1 MRQVQIGSGANTYE
15 WQDSWAGIPDSESA
29 RTGWAHH
36 GVAVTESGQIIT
48 YHPGDKSMM
57 VFDRDGSLA
66 RSWPVD
72 LSDAHGITLVNEGG
86 RELLWIADNGR
97 KRQHDIG
104 YEYPSGE
111 TRGQVL
117 NMDLEGTVLS
127 SLQRPD
133 LDVYRE
139 GMYSPTWVAVNEEQ
153 HGGNGDVWVADG
165 YGQSYVHRYD
175 KAGNYIASING
186 EEGGAG
192 RFNCPHAI
200 FIDRR
205 GSDRRGSDRQGS
217 GAELYVAD
225 RANGR
230 VQVYDLEGNYQRV
243 FGSDFLT
250 TPSGFATHGDMLV
263 IAELRARLTVCGKND
278 EFVCYLGANE
288 PVCDVEGW
296 PNNKDA
302 SGNIIPTTLLEP
314 GKFNS
319 PHGLAVDAQ
328 GNLYVAE
335 WLIGGRFIRLGKV

>member
-1 MRQVQIGSGANTYE
+1 MQIGSGANTYE

-36 GVAVTESGQIIT
+36 GVAVMESGQIIT
-48 YHPGDKSMM
+48 YHPGDQTMM
-57 VFDRDGSLA
+57 VFGNDGSLI
-66 RSWPVD
+66 RSWQVE

-86 RELLWIADNGR
+86 REILWIADNGR
-97 KRQHDIG
+97 KRQADLG
-104 YEYPSGE
+104 YEYGGGGGAK
-111 TRGQVL
+111 GQVL
-117 NMDLEGTVLS
+117 KMDLEGEVLA
-127 SLQRPD
+127 SLERPD

-139 GMYSPTWVAVNEEQ
+139 GVYSPTWVAVNEER

-175 KAGNYIASING
+175 ESGNYIESING
-186 EEGGAG
+186 EEGEAG

-205 GSDRRGSDRQGS
+205 GPDP
-217 GAELYVAD
+217 ELYVAD

-230 VQVYDLEGNYQRV
+230 VQVYDLEGNYKRV

-250 TPSGFATHGDMLV
+250 TPSGFATHGDLLI
-263 IAELRARLTVCGKND
+263 IAELRARLTLCGKND
-278 EFVCYLGANE
+278 EFVCYLGANDQ
-288 PVCDVEGW
+288 VCDVEGW

-302 SGNIIPTTLLEP
+302 AGSIIPTNLLEP

-319 PHGLAVDAQ
+319 PHGLAVDLQ

>member
-1 MRQVQIGSGANTYE
+1 MEIGSGANTYE
-15 WQDSWAGIPDSESA
+15 WQDYWAHIPESESA
-29 RTGWAHH
+29 KAGWAHH

-48 YHPGDKSMM
+48 YHQGDPTMM
-57 VFDRDGSLA
+57 LFDEEGDLV
-66 RSWPVD
+66 RSWPVE
-72 LSDAHGITLVNEGG
+72 LSDAHGITLVTEGG

-97 KRQHDIG
+97 KRQPGIG
-104 YEYPSGE
+104 YEYPGGD

-117 NMDLEGTVLS
+117 KMDLEGNVLA

-133 LDVYRE
+133 LEVYRE
-139 GMYSPTWVAVNEEQ
+139 GMYSPTWVAVNEER

-175 KAGNYIASING
+175 KTGNYINSING

-200 FIDRR
+200 FVDRR
-205 GSDRRGSDRQGS
+205 NSP
-217 GAELYVAD
+217 AELYVAD

-230 VQVYDLEGNYQRV
+230 VQVYDLDGNYQRV
-243 FGSDFLT
+243 FGADFLT
-250 TPSGFATHGDMLV
+250 TPSGFAVHGEMLV
-263 IAELRARLTVCGKND
+263 IAELRARLTLCGSND

-302 SGNIIPTTLLEP
+302 SGNIVATSLLEP

-319 PHGLAVDAQ
+319 PHGLASDAH

>member
-1 MRQVQIGSGANTYE
+1 MQIGSGANTYE

-29 RTGWAHH
+29 RAGWAHH
-36 GVAVTESGQIIT
+36 GVAVTESGQVIT
-48 YHPGDKSMM
+48 YHPGDPTMM
-57 VFDRDGSLA
+57 VFDGEGNLV
-66 RSWPVD
+66 RSWRVD

-97 KRQHDIG
+97 KRQHTIG
-104 YEYPSGE
+104 YEYTGGGV
-111 TRGQVL
+111 RGQVL
-117 NMDLEGTVLS
+117 KMDLEGNVLA

-139 GMYSPTWVAVNEEQ
+139 GTYSPTWVVANEER

-205 GSDRRGSDRQGS
+205 GSHP
-217 GAELYVAD
+217 ELYVTD

-230 VQVYDLEGNYQRV
+230 VQVYDLEGSYKRV

-250 TPSGFATHGDMLV
+250 TPSGIVAHGEMLV

-288 PVCDVEGW
+288 QVCNVEGW

-302 SGNIIPTTLLEP
+302 
-314 GKFNS
+314 
-319 PHGLAVDAQ
+319 
-328 GNLYVAE
+328 
-335 WLIGGRFIRLGKV
+335 

>member
-1 MRQVQIGSGANTYE
+1 MQIGSGANTYE
-15 WQDSWAGIPDSESA
+15 WQDSWAGIPDTESA
-29 RTGWAHH
+29 RTSWAHH

-48 YHPGDKSMM
+48 YHPGDQTMM
-57 VFDRDGSLA
+57 VFDEKGELV
-66 RSWPVD
+66 RSWQVN

-86 RELLWIADNGR
+86 TELLWIADNGR
-97 KRQHDIG
+97 KRQHSLG
-104 YEYPSGE
+104 YEYPDGE

-117 NMDLEGTVLS
+117 KMDLEGKVLA

-139 GMYSPTWVAVNEEQ
+139 GMYSPTWVAVNEER

-165 YGQSYVHRYD
+165 YGQSYVHRYG

-205 GSDRRGSDRQGS
+205 GPDP
-217 GAELYVAD
+217 ELYVAD

-243 FGSDFLT
+243 FGGDFLT
-250 TPSGFATHGDMLV
+250 TPSGFATHGDLLI
-263 IAELRARLTVCGKND
+263 IAELRARLTLCGKND

-302 SGNIIPTTLLEP
+302 SGKIIPTSLLET

-319 PHGLAVDAQ
+319 PHGLAGDGQ

>member
-1 MRQVQIGSGANTYE
+1 MQIGSGVNSYE

-29 RTGWAHH
+29 RHGWAHH
-36 GVAVTESGQIIT
+36 GVTVTESGQVIT
-48 YHPGDKSMM
+48 YHPGDKTMM
-57 VFDRDGSLA
+57 VLDPDGKLI
-66 RSWPVD
+66 RTWQVD
-72 LSDAHGITLVNEGG
+72 ISDAHGITLVNEDG
-86 RELLWIADNGR
+86 REFLWIADNGR
-97 KRQHDIG
+97 KRQYGIG
-104 YEYPSGE
+104 YEFPSAGA
-111 TRGQVL
+111 RGQVL
-117 NMDLEGTVLS
+117 KMDLDGKVLA

-133 LDVYRE
+133 LDVYRQ
-139 GMYSPTWVAVNEEQ
+139 GLYSPTWVAVNEER
-153 HGGNGDVWVADG
+153 HGGNGDVWAADG

-175 KAGNYIASING
+175 KSGNYIASING
-186 EEGGAG
+186 EEGETG

-205 GSDRRGSDRQGS
+205 GPEP
-217 GAELYVAD
+217 ELYVAD

-250 TPSGFATHGDMLV
+250 TPSGFATHGDMLI
-263 IAELRARLTVCGKND
+263 IAELRARLTLCGKND

-288 PVCDVEGW
+288 QVCEVEGW

-302 SGNIIPTTLLEP
+302 SGNIVPTSLLEP

-328 GNLYVAE
+328 GNLYIAE
-335 WLIGGRFIRLGKV
+335 WLIGGRFIRLGKA

>member
-1 MRQVQIGSGANTYE
+1 MRIGSGENTYE

-29 RTGWAHH
+29 RNGWAHH
-36 GVAVTESGQIIT
+36 GVTVTESGQVIT
-48 YHPGDKSMM
+48 YHPGDKTMM
-57 VFDRDGSLA
+57 VFDGEGNLV
-66 RSWPVD
+66 RSWQIDV
-72 LSDAHGITLVNEGG
+72 SDAHGITLVTEGG
-86 RELLWIADNGR
+86 RELLWIADNCR
-97 KRQHDIG
+97 KRQHGIG

-117 NMDLEGTVLS
+117 KMDLEGNVLA

-139 GMYSPTWVAVNEEQ
+139 GMYSPTWVAVNEER

-200 FIDRR
+200 FVDRR
-205 GSDRRGSDRQGS
+205 GSDPQ
-217 GAELYVAD
+217 LYVAD

-230 VQVYDLEGNYQRV
+230 VQVYDLEGKYSRV
-243 FGSDFLT
+243 FGSGFLT
-250 TPSGFATHGDMLV
+250 TPSGFVAHGDMLV

-288 PVCDVEGW
+288 QVCDVEGW

-302 SGNIIPTTLLEP
+302 TGNIVPTSLLEP

>member
-1 MRQVQIGSGANTYE
+1 
-15 WQDSWAGIPDSESA
+15 
-29 RTGWAHH
+29 
-36 GVAVTESGQIIT
+36 
-48 YHPGDKSMM
+48 M
-57 VFDRDGSLA
+57 VFDEKGELV
-66 RSWPVD
+66 RSWQVN

-86 RELLWIADNGR
+86 TELLWIADNGR
-97 KRQHDIG
+97 KRQHSLG
-104 YEYPSGE
+104 YEYPDGE

-117 NMDLEGTVLS
+117 KMDLEGKVLA

-139 GMYSPTWVAVNEEQ
+139 GMYSPTWVAVNEER

-165 YGQSYVHRYD
+165 YGQSYVHRYG

-186 EEGGAG
+186 AEGGAG

-205 GSDRRGSDRQGS
+205 GPGP
-217 GAELYVAD
+217 ELYVAD

-243 FGSDFLT
+243 FGGDFLT
-250 TPSGFATHGDMLV
+250 TPSGFATHGDLLI
-263 IAELRARLTVCGKND
+263 IAELRARLTLCGKND

-302 SGNIIPTTLLEP
+302 SGKIIPTSLLET

-319 PHGLAVDAQ
+319 PHGLAVDGQ

>member
-1 MRQVQIGSGANTYE
+1 MQIGSGANTYE
-15 WQDSWAGIPDSESA
+15 WQESWAAFPESESA
-29 RTGWAHH
+29 KTGWSHH
-36 GVAVTESGQIIT
+36 GVTVTESGQIIT
-48 YHPGDKSMM
+48 YHQGDPTMM
-57 VFDRDGSLA
+57 VLDPDGSLV
-66 RSWPVD
+66 RTFPVE

-97 KRQHDIG
+97 KRHPSVG
-104 YEYPSGE
+104 YDYPAGE
-111 TRGQVL
+111 TCGQVL
-117 NMDLEGTVLS
+117 KMDLEGNVLA
-127 SLQRPD
+127 SLTRPD

-139 GMYSPTWVAVNEEQ
+139 GMYSPTWVAVNEER

-175 KAGNYIASING
+175 KSGNYIASING
-186 EEGGAG
+186 EEGDAG

-205 GSDRRGSDRQGS
+205 SSP
-217 GAELYVAD
+217 AELYVAD

-230 VQVYDLEGNYQRV
+230 VQVYDLEGNYKRV
-243 FGSDFLT
+243 FGGGFLT
-250 TPSGFATHGDMLV
+250 TPSGFVTHGDLLV
-263 IAELRARLTVCGKND
+263 IAELRARLTVCGKDD
-278 EFVCYLGANE
+278 EFVCYLGANDQ
-288 PVCDVEGW
+288 VCDVEGW

-302 SGNIIPTTLLEP
+302 SGNVVATSLLEA

>member
-1 MRQVQIGSGANTYE
+1 MRIGSGANTYE
-15 WQDSWAGIPDSESA
+15 WQDTWAGIPDSESA
-29 RTGWAHH
+29 RNGWAHH

-48 YHPGDKSMM
+48 YHPGDPTMM
-57 VFDRDGSLA
+57 LFDPEGNLV
-66 RSWPVD
+66 RSWRVD
-72 LSDAHGITLVNEGG
+72 LSDAHGMTLVTEEG

-97 KRQHDIG
+97 KRQPAIG
-104 YEYPSGE
+104 YEYPGAE

-117 NMDLEGTVLS
+117 KMDLEGNVLA

-139 GMYSPTWVAVNEEQ
+139 GMYSPTWVAVNEER

-175 KAGNYIASING
+175 KAGNYISSING
-186 EEGGAG
+186 EEGEAG

-205 GSDRRGSDRQGS
+205 SPPG
-217 GAELYVAD
+217 ELYVAD

-230 VQVYDLEGNYQRV
+230 VQVYDLEGNYRRV
-243 FGSDFLT
+243 FGGGFLT
-250 TPSGFATHGDMLV
+250 TPSGFATHGDLLV
-263 IAELRARLTVCGKND
+263 IAELRARLTLCGKND
-278 EFVCYLGANE
+278 EFLCYLGANE
-288 PVCDVEGW
+288 PVCDVDGW

-302 SGNIIPTTLLEP
+302 SGNIVATGLLEP

>member
-1 MRQVQIGSGANTYE
+1 MQIGSGANIYE
-15 WQDSWAGIPDSESA
+15 WQDSWACIPDSESA
-29 RTGWAHH
+29 RAGWAHH
-36 GVAVTESGQIIT
+36 GVAVTASDQVIT
-48 YHPGDKSMM
+48 YHPGDPTMM
-57 VFDRDGSLA
+57 VFDGEGNLV
-66 RSWPVD
+66 RSWQVD
-72 LSDAHGITLVNEGG
+72 LSDAHGITMVNEGG

-97 KRQHDIG
+97 KRQHTIG
-104 YEYPSGE
+104 YEYVGGGV
-111 TRGQVL
+111 RGQVL
-117 NMDLEGTVLS
+117 KMDLEGNVLA

-139 GMYSPTWVAVNEEQ
+139 GVYSPTWVAVNEER

-175 KAGNYIASING
+175 KVGNYIASING

-205 GSDRRGSDRQGS
+205 GSHP
-217 GAELYVAD
+217 ELYVAD

-230 VQVYDLEGNYQRV
+230 VQVYDLAGNYKRV

-250 TPSGFATHGDMLV
+250 TPSGFAAHGDTLV
-263 IAELRARLTVCGKND
+263 IAELRARLTVCGKYD

-288 PVCDVEGW
+288 QVCDVEGW

-302 SGNIIPTTLLEP
+302 SGNTVPTSLLER

>member
-1 MRQVQIGSGANTYE
+1 MSQMQIGSGANIYE

-36 GVAVTESGQIIT
+36 GVAVTDSGQIIT
-48 YHPGDKSMM
+48 YHPGDQTMM
-57 VFDRDGSLA
+57 VFDQEGNLA
-66 RSWPVD
+66 RSWQVD
-72 LSDAHGITLVNEGG
+72 LSDAHGITLVTEGG

-97 KRQHDIG
+97 KRQHAIG
-104 YEYPSGE
+104 YEYPGGE

-117 NMDLEGTVLS
+117 KMDLEGTVLS

-139 GMYSPTWVAVNEEQ
+139 GMYSPTWVAVNEER

-186 EEGGAG
+186 EDGEAG

-200 FIDRR
+200 FMDRR
-205 GSDRRGSDRQGS
+205 GFPT
-217 GAELYVAD
+217 ELYVAD

-243 FGSDFLT
+243 FGSEFLT
-250 TPSGFATHGDMLV
+250 TPSGFAAHGDNLV
-263 IAELRARLTVCGKND
+263 IAELRARLTLCGKND

-296 PNNKDA
+296 PNNKDT
-302 SGNIIPTTLLEP
+302 SGNIIPTSLLEP

-319 PHGLAVDAQ
+319 PHGLAVDGQ
-328 GNLYVAE
+328 GNLYIAE

>member
-1 MRQVQIGSGANTYE
+1 MQIGSGTNTYE
-15 WQDSWAGIPDSESA
+15 WQDTWASIPESDST
-29 RTGWAHH
+29 RDGWAHH
-36 GVAVTESGQIIT
+36 GVTVTEAGQIIT
-48 YHPGDKSMM
+48 YHPGDPTMM
-57 VFDRDGSLA
+57 VFDPDGALV
-66 RSWPVD
+66 RTFPVD
-72 LSDAHGITLVNEGG
+72 LSDAHGITVVKEGG

-97 KRQHDIG
+97 KRLPGIG
-104 YEYPSGE
+104 YDYPGGE
-111 TRGQVL
+111 VRGQVL
-117 NMDLEGTVLS
+117 KMDLEGKILA
-127 SLQRPD
+127 SLEKPD
-133 LDVYRE
+133 IDVYRD
-139 GMYSPTWVAVNEEQ
+139 GMYSPTWVAVNEER

-175 KAGNYIASING
+175 SSGNYISSING
-186 EEGGAG
+186 EEGETG

-205 GSDRRGSDRQGS
+205 SSPS
-217 GAELYVAD
+217 ELYVAD

-230 VQVYDLEGNYQRV
+230 VQVYDLEGNYKRV

-250 TPSGFATHGDMLV
+250 TPSGFVTHGDLLV
-263 IAELRARLTVCGKND
+263 IAELRARLTLCGKDD

-288 PVCDVEGW
+288 EVCNVEGW

-302 SGNIIPTTLLEP
+302 SGNVVATSLLEA

-328 GNLYVAE
+328 GNLFVAE

>member
-1 MRQVQIGSGANTYE
+1 MQIGSGKNTYE
-15 WQDSWAGIPDSESA
+15 WQDSWAGIPDSENA
-29 RTGWAHH
+29 RNGWAHH
-36 GVAVTESGQIIT
+36 GVAVTESCQIVT
-48 YHPGDKSMM
+48 YHPGDPTMM
-57 VFDRDGSLA
+57 LFDPDGNLI
-66 RSWPVD
+66 RSWKVD
-72 LSDAHGITLVNEGG
+72 LSDAHGITLVIEGG
-86 RELLWIADNGR
+86 RELLWISDNGR
-97 KRQHDIG
+97 KRQPDIG
-104 YEYPSGE
+104 YEYGGGGGAQ
-111 TRGQVL
+111 GQVL
-117 NMDLEGTVLS
+117 KMDLEGNVLA

-139 GMYSPTWVAVNEEQ
+139 GMYSPTWVSVNEQ
-153 HGGNGDVWVADG
+153 RHGGNGDVWVADG

-175 KAGNYIASING
+175 GSGNYVSSING

-205 GSDRRGSDRQGS
+205 GPQP
-217 GAELYVAD
+217 ELYVAD

-230 VQVYDLEGNYQRV
+230 VQVFDLEGNYQRV

-250 TPSGFATHGDMLV
+250 TPSGFVTHGDLLV
-263 IAELRARLTVCGKND
+263 IAELRARLTVCGKID

-288 PVCDVEGW
+288 QVCDVEGW

-302 SGNIIPTTLLEP
+302 SGNIIPTSLLET

-319 PHGLAVDAQ
+319 PHGLAVDAE

-335 WLIGGRFIRLGKV
+335 WLIGGRFVRLGKV

>member
-1 MRQVQIGSGANTYE
+1 MQIGSGANTYE
-15 WQDSWAGIPDSESA
+15 WQDSWAGIPDSENA
-29 RTGWAHH
+29 RNGWAHH
-36 GVAVTESGQIIT
+36 GVAVMESGQIIT
-48 YHPGDKSMM
+48 YHPGDQTMM
-57 VFDRDGSLA
+57 VFDEKGELV
-66 RSWPVD
+66 RSWQVN

-86 RELLWIADNGR
+86 TELLWIADNGR
-97 KRQHDIG
+97 KRQHSLG
-104 YEYPSGE
+104 YEYPDGE

-117 NMDLEGTVLS
+117 KMDLEGKVLA

-139 GMYSPTWVAVNEEQ
+139 GMYSPTWVAVNEER

-165 YGQSYVHRYD
+165 YGQSYVHRYG

-186 EEGGAG
+186 AEGGAG

-205 GSDRRGSDRQGS
+205 GPDP
-217 GAELYVAD
+217 ELYVAD

-243 FGSDFLT
+243 FGGDFLT
-250 TPSGFATHGDMLV
+250 TPSGFATHGDLLI
-263 IAELRARLTVCGKND
+263 IAELRARLTLCGKND

-302 SGNIIPTTLLEP
+302 SGKIIPTSLLET

-319 PHGLAVDAQ
+319 PHGLAVDGQ

>member
-1 MRQVQIGSGANTYE
+1 MQIGSGANTYE
-15 WQDSWAGIPDSESA
+15 WQDSWAGIPDTESA

-48 YHPGDKSMM
+48 YHPGDQTMM
-57 VFDRDGSLA
+57 VFDEKGELV
-66 RSWPVD
+66 RSWQVN

-86 RELLWIADNGR
+86 TELLWIADNGR
-97 KRQHDIG
+97 KRQHSLG
-104 YEYPSGE
+104 YEYPDGE

-117 NMDLEGTVLS
+117 KMDLEGKVLA

-139 GMYSPTWVAVNEEQ
+139 GMYSPTWVAVNEER

-165 YGQSYVHRYD
+165 YGQSYVHRYG

-186 EEGGAG
+186 AEGGAG

-205 GSDRRGSDRQGS
+205 GPDP
-217 GAELYVAD
+217 ELYVAD

-243 FGSDFLT
+243 FGGDFLT
-250 TPSGFATHGDMLV
+250 TPSGFATHGDLLI
-263 IAELRARLTVCGKND
+263 IAELRARLTLCGKND

-302 SGNIIPTTLLEP
+302 SGKIIPTSLLET

-319 PHGLAVDAQ
+319 PHGLAVDGQ